1 LIGTILF
8 GLAVLHTFST
18 KYFERLAH
26 THTRHAGLWHLLGQV
41 EVVFGFWAMV
51 LMLFMFAIMV
61 IATLPPT
68 LAFRLPDNPVSH
80 HLPESAHENLRH

>member
-1 LIGTILF
+1 
-8 GLAVLHTFST
+8 
-18 KYFERLAH
+18 
-26 THTRHAGLWHLLGQV
+26 
-41 EVVFGFWAMV
+41 MV